1 MVAAGK
7 SFSLTSITTFN
18 RNQGNMPKPT
28 RVLLVRHGETSSI
41 VNNRIHGQTD
51 SPLSERG
58 IRDARKTAEYFQQ
71 QPPDLIYSSSLGR
84 ALQTARIIGSTVDL
98 EPIPID
104 GLREQHY
111 GWLEGLPNSLF
122 EPEGSGHWLF
132 RPFVRFA
139 MAFTAEQTGAYQQR
153 IISAFNEIVEQHP
166 GKQILFI
173 VHWGVLCVLERYLSG
188 KDVSQWFQQVEWN
201 YCGISEFHLDGQT
214 WKTVRLDDDR
224 GL

>member
-1 MVAAGK
+1 M
-7 SFSLTSITTFN
+7 TI
-18 RNQGNMPKPT
+18 PT

-41 VNNRIHGQTD
+41 ANNRIHGQTD

-58 IRDARKTAEYFQQ
+58 MRDAEKTGKYFSE

-84 ALQTARIIGSTVDL
+84 AMQTARIIGTAVDL
-98 EPIPID
+98 EPIPTD
-104 GLREQHY
+104 GLREQYY

-139 MAFTAEQTGAYQQR
+139 MAHSAEQPNAYQHR
-153 IISAFNEIVEQHP
+153 IISTFNEIVNRHP
-166 GKQILFI
+166 GMQILFI
-173 VHWGVLCVLERYLSG
+173 VHWGVLCILERYLSG

-201 YCGISEFHLDGQT
+201 YCGISEFHQIDQI
-214 WKTVRLDDDR
+214 WKMIRLDDNR
-224 GL
+224 HL